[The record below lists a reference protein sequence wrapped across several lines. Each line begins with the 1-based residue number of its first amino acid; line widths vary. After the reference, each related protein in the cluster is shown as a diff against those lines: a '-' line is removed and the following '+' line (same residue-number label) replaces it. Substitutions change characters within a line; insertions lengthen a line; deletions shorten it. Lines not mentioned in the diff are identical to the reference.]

1 MRFLLFSLLVSASFS
16 ASAQYAVRVE
26 KNLTYGL
33 ATNYTGAADTLRLD
47 LYKPVGDGNR
57 FRPLL
62 VLAHGGSWLGGCKE
76 DIQWLAAEMAGRG
89 YAVACVNYRL
99 GWHKAASVA
108 RACGTEDIPD
118 VFPPAYDALYAAD
131 TCEIIR
137 AIYRGQQDVKGAI
150 RWLKAR
156 HLTDSTCTEAVVVG
170 GESAGAFLALAV
182 GFLDRAAEKPD
193 CAAALAPAPV
203 PAPNTLNASALNCVQ
218 TVWPI
223 TDIARQRP
231 DLGPVDGL
239 LHSGNGY
246 DARVQGVLS
255 FYGGVPEIA
264 LGQNWL
270 QGPDTPAV
278 YFYHQTCDAVVPF
291 NYGQPF
297 YPLSGICNGFA
308 NCSPW
313 HQDAPH
319 MYGNGAIAALFASL
333 PNPPLYYT
341 DWTVCDPFNSDLGI
355 LACLNFAQNGSYH
368 FVVNRPL
375 RAQNAADFLS
385 PVVAAGVAGCIASG
399 TEAPADRAGLQPAP
413 NPFSNIIGVYAPEIS
428 NAPARCT
435 LRDLQGRVL
444 QSREILLA
452 QGYNRLFDNL
462 QLPPGVYALS
472 VETGAG
478 AWVWKVWGGG
488 RGQ

>member
-1 MRFLLFSLLVSASFS
+1 MRFFLFVLTVFTAFS

-26 KNLTYGL
+26 KNLIYGV
-33 ATNYTGAADTLRLD
+33 ATNYTGASDTLRLD
-47 LYKPVGDGNR
+47 LYKPLGDGNR

-76 DIQWLAAEMAGRG
+76 DIQWLAEEMAGRG
-89 YAVACVNYRL
+89 YVVACVNYRL

-108 RACGTEDIPD
+108 RACGTQDIPD

-131 TCEIIR
+131 SCEIIR

-156 HLTDSTCTEAVVVG
+156 HPADSTCTEAVVVG
-170 GESAGAFLALAV
+170 GESAGAFLALAT

-193 CAAALAPAPV
+193 CCAELAPAPV
-203 PAPNTLNASALNCVQ
+203 PSPNTLNASALNCVQ

-231 DLGPVDGL
+231 DLGPVDGI

-246 DARVQGVLS
+246 DANVQGVLS

-264 LGQNWL
+264 VGQNWL

-291 NYGQPF
+291 NYGQPY

-313 HQDAPH
+313 HPYAPH
-319 MYGNGAIAALFASL
+319 IYGNGAIAALFASL
-333 PNPPLYYT
+333 PNPPLYFT

-355 LACLNFAQNGSYH
+355 LACLAFAQNGSYH
-368 FVVNRPL
+368 FVANRPL
-375 RAQNAADFLS
+375 RAQNAANFLS
-385 PVVAAGVAGCIASG
+385 PVVAAGVSGCASVSTIAPTDPG
-399 TEAPADRAGLQPAP
+399 GLQPAP
-413 NPFSNIIGVYAPEIS
+413 NPFQNTIGLYAQEDS
-428 NAPARCT
+428 EAPVRCT

-444 QSREILLA
+444 HSREILLE
-452 QGYNRLFDNL
+452 QGYNRLFDGL
-462 QLPPGVYALS
+462 QLPVGVYVLNLESREA
-472 VETGAG
+472 V
-478 AWVWKVWGGG
+478 WVWKVWGG
-488 RGQ
+488 R